1 MTMEKALEVLVIGGN
16 RYVGKRLL
24 ARLLAAGHRVTVLN
38 RGSSPPPA
46 GVEHLRADRD
56 DEGSLTGALGSR
68 SFDVVVDQV
77 CYTPRQAAIAHRV
90 FSGRTR
96 RYVMTSTV
104 EVYEYEDSPALVR
117 EEAVDPA
124 TVPVDLELPW
134 DDPAFLETHYGEG
147 KRQAEAVFAAGCAAL
162 PYAAVRVAHVLGGED
177 DFTGRLAHY
186 AERIRTGEPIA
197 VPAVNR
203 PATYVYVEEIARFLA
218 WAAGE
223 DFTGPVNAAS
233 SGALST
239 EELCVAVTAHVPG
252 GRAEFRPVEV
262 GEVSPF
268 SFRRS
273 YGMDNT
279 RAVRLGFTFG
289 EARQWLPRAVAETL
303 GKAG

>member
-1 MTMEKALEVLVIGGN
+1 MEKALDVLVIGGN
-16 RYVGKRLL
+16 RYVGKRLI
-24 ARLLAAGHRVTVLN
+24 ARLLTEGHRVTVLN

-56 DEGSLTGALGSR
+56 DERSLTGALGSR
-68 SFDVVVDQV
+68 VFDVVVDQV
-77 CYTPRQAAIAHRV
+77 CYTPRQAALARRV
-90 FSGRTR
+90 FTGRAR

-117 EEAVDPA
+117 EDTVDPSA
-124 TVPVDLELPW
+124 VSVDLELPW
-134 DDPAFLETHYGEG
+134 DDPAFVAAHYGEG
-147 KRQAEAVFAAGCAAL
+147 KRQAEAVLAAGGAAL
-162 PYAAVRVAHVLGGED
+162 PYTAVRVAHVLGGDD

-197 VPAVNR
+197 VPAANR
-203 PATYVYVEEIARFLA
+203 PATYAYVEEVARFLA

-233 SGALST
+233 SGVLST
-239 EELCVAVTAHVPG
+239 EELCAAVAVHVPG
-252 GRAEFRPVEV
+252 GRAEFRSVEV

-273 YGMDNT
+273 YGMDNS
-279 RAVRLGFTFG
+279 RADRLGFRFG

-303 GKAG
+303 GKGD